1 MKKILFILIGTLF
14 ILGCNPHVKQENITL
29 NNGEKWKVN
38 EEMKPFLEK
47 SNEILNN
54 YIAEKNENY
63 TELAENLKNENFKL
77 IKSCT
82 MKGESHEE
90 LHKWLHPHM
99 ELIEKL
105 AKAENT
111 KDANKIINQLKD
123 SFAVYHNYF
132 E

>member
-1 MKKILFILIGTLF
+1 MKKILFIFIAVLF
-14 ILGCNPHVKQENITL
+14 VLGCNTHAKQENIAL

-38 EEMKPFLEK
+38 EEMKPFLEE

-54 YIAEKNENY
+54 YIANNNENY

-105 AKAENT
+105 AKAENQ
-111 KDANKIINQLKD
+111 KEANKIIKQLKD